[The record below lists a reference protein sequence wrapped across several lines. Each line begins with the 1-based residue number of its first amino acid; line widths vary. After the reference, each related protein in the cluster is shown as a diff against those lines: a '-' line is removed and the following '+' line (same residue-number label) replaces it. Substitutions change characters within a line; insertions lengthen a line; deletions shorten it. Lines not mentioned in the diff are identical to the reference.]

1 MNLNERRAP
10 VLSVAS
16 KTFLKTEA
24 SRGVAGKQNKKK
36 KHFHTSVRPLGKG
49 PLLCRSEG
57 RSAKAERP
65 LKGLSVRGWTKPAL
79 VSRLSA
85 AQFPKVYFEW
95 TYGRIL
101 WLETFTG
108 MLWTRMFRKKVHS
121 RPLFRLF
128 SVFPNKHYNFYNKVM
143 RKNILQV
150 SGAGRHLIDRTACW
164 PNPRG
169 FAKGVRFVCLNRY
182 VQVDLKP
189 FGQSEIRS
197 IRVLHYLLLAWNKE
211 KVI

>member
-1 MNLNERRAP
+1 MTRD
-10 VLSVAS
+10 
-16 KTFLKTEA
+16 A
-24 SRGVAGKQNKKK
+24 SRRPIKQSVSTCSRTPSAKSKGEIMTFIPSLDGNISQIRFWSIKFALFKKK

-108 MLWTRMFRKKVHS
+108 MLWTRMFR
-121 RPLFRLF
+121 
-128 SVFPNKHYNFYNKVM
+128 N
-143 RKNILQV
+143 
-150 SGAGRHLIDRTACW
+150 T
-164 PNPRG
+164 
-169 FAKGVRFVCLNRY
+169 NRY
-182 VQVDLKP
+182 CFVK
-189 FGQSEIRS
+189 RS
-197 IRVLHYLLLAWNKE
+197 IPGLYFVYFRSFQTSITIFTIK
-211 KVI
+211 

>member
-24 SRGVAGKQNKKK
+24 SRRVAGKQNKKK

-108 MLWTRMFRKKVHS
+108 MLWTRMFR
-121 RPLFRLF
+121 
-128 SVFPNKHYNFYNKVM
+128 N
-143 RKNILQV
+143 
-150 SGAGRHLIDRTACW
+150 T
-164 PNPRG
+164 
-169 FAKGVRFVCLNRY
+169 NRY
-182 VQVDLKP
+182 CFVK
-189 FGQSEIRS
+189 RS
-197 IRVLHYLLLAWNKE
+197 IPGLYFVYFRSFQTSITIFTIK
-211 KVI
+211 